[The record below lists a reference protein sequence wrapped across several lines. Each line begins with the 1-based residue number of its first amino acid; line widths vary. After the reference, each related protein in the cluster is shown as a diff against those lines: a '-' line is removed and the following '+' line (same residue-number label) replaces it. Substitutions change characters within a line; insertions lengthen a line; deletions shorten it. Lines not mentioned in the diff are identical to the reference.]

1 MIRFIQIILF
11 IVVIIITYKFT
22 ELNNKCLC
30 EYEKKEYFKQ
40 EEYLSLIYSLKEN
53 EDNIKNSK
61 FYIELIVTNNSDSLI
76 EIFNQQIKNYNY
88 INNMYEIELE
98 SIKKKSNE
106 RKSILECL
114 KNTFKNDE
122 GLPEAPML

>member
-1 MIRFIQIILF
+1 MIRLIQIILLF
-11 IVVIIITYKFT
+11 IVVIATYKIT

-53 EDNIKNSK
+53 EDNIKNNN
-61 FYIELIVTNNSDSLI
+61 FYIELLITNNTDSLI
-76 EIFNQQIKNYNY
+76 EIFNSQIKRYNY

-114 KNTFKNDE
+114 KNTFKKEED
-122 GLPEAPML
+122 LPEAPMW